1 MSAATALLA
10 TCSEEEKEGIRVAYV
25 QQGDYVIP
33 LLDRHP
39 AIKLPDLPEMLAEEH
54 CLSSDDD
61 REVKDSFELQ
71 LSDDDERERER
82 DNRDG
87 SNT

>member
-1 MSAATALLA
+1 MSATTAVLA
-10 TCSEEEKEGIRVAYV
+10 TISEEDKEGIRVAYV
-25 QQGDYVIP
+25 EQADYVIP

-39 AIKLPDLPEMLAEEH
+39 AINLPDLPEMLAEEH

-61 REVKDSFELQ
+61 REVKCRFELQ
-71 LSDDDERERER
+71 LSNGDERERER

-87 SNT
+87 PNT